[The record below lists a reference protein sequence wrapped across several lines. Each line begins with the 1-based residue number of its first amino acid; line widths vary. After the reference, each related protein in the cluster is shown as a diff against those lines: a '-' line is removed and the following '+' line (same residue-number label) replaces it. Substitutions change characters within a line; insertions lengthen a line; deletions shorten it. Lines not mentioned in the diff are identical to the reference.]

1 MVVRNMPLDASDKI
15 RKIQE
20 TVLFTGY
27 VNKTPRVNVSSCT
40 TFYNSSNTR
49 AFNTYEYKTQIEE
62 GRIYFSTCR
71 G

>member
-1 MVVRNMPLDASDKI
+1 MPLDASDKI
-15 RKIQE
+15 RKVQEIALFKGYAIQ
-20 TVLFTGY
+20 
-27 VNKTPRVNVSSCT
+27 NPRVNVSSCT

-49 AFNTYEYKTQIEE
+49 VFNTHEYKTQIQE

>member
-1 MVVRNMPLDASDKI
+1 MPLDASDRI

-20 TVLFTGY
+20 IALFSGY
-27 VNKTPRVNVSSCT
+27 VASNSKTNVSSCS

-49 AFNTYEYKTQIEE
+49 NFNTYEYKAQIQE

>member
-1 MVVRNMPLDASDKI
+1 MPLDASDRI
-15 RKIQE
+15 RKVQG
-20 TVLFTGY
+20 TALFAGY
-27 VNKTPRVNVSSCT
+27 VKENPRVNVSSCS

-49 AFNTYEYKTQIEE
+49 VFNTYEYKTQLQE